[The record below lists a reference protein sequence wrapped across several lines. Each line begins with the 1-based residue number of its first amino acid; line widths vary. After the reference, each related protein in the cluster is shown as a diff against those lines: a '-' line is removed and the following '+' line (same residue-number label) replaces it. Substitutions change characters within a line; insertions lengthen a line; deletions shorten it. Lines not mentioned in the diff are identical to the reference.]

1 MQNRSSIPLV
11 RLSLLLP
18 FVEELDRRGLNS
30 NAALAGNG
38 LVRNTLMDYSV
49 FVPVVVIHRF
59 LEDAAEIAEDPHFG
73 VAVGESLDLSSW
85 SPIFA
90 VARKSRNLAGFLIR
104 FIRAAAEEASSAVH
118 ELHVGSKFASFRERR
133 TSEQEILP
141 AQNDA
146 FTAAFTLSLLRRAA
160 GPIWNPEQVRLTV
173 CNPEVLP
180 KRYQGVHVF
189 GGDRMG
195 MSVCFPTAWLVEPF
209 NQQSF
214 LSRTTN
220 GKDESFL
227 PKQFIEA
234 LQHVIIQHL
243 DKSELSL
250 PLVAAWAGTSPQ
262 TLQRKLRSSGTTLSE
277 VVRNLKR
284 DRAIDDLVQTKR
296 SVGQISS
303 GLGFSNPNSFTRA
316 FKSWTG
322 LSPLQYRK
330 LNRV

>member
-160 GPIWNPEQVRLTV
+160 GPI
-173 CNPEVLP
+173 
-180 KRYQGVHVF
+180 
-189 GGDRMG
+189 
-195 MSVCFPTAWLVEPF
+195 
-209 NQQSF
+209 
-214 LSRTTN
+214 
-220 GKDESFL
+220 
-227 PKQFIEA
+227 
-234 LQHVIIQHL
+234 
-243 DKSELSL
+243 
-250 PLVAAWAGTSPQ
+250 
-262 TLQRKLRSSGTTLSE
+262 
-277 VVRNLKR
+277 
-284 DRAIDDLVQTKR
+284 
-296 SVGQISS
+296 
-303 GLGFSNPNSFTRA
+303 
-316 FKSWTG
+316 
-322 LSPLQYRK
+322 
-330 LNRV
+330 